1 MKQVLKY
8 ISVFSIL
15 LLCWATFSYIWFRKL
30 QKSPPKKVYVIQ
42 DIERKKPVKKN
53 EKLYA
58 HLRPKQVTPQERF
71 FQTILENNLF
81 APLGWKP
88 TAAVPTYRL
97 IGTHVP
103 TGRKIKA
110 TAILQEP
117 TREGNVRIVSI
128 GTKLGGDTVVYD
140 IQPKQ
145 VILKKGKQRITL
157 ALGKFQLLK

>member
-8 ISVFSIL
+8 IGIFSIL
-15 LLCWATFSYIWFRKL
+15 LLCWTTFSHIRFRRL
-30 QKSPPKKVYVIQ
+30 QKSTPKKVYVIHN
-42 DIERKKPVKKN
+42 IERKKSVKKN

-58 HLRPKQVTPQERF
+58 HLKPKPVDPQERF

-88 TAAVPTYRL
+88 IAAVPTYRL

-103 TGRKIKA
+103 TNRKIEA
-110 TAILQEP
+110 TAVLQD
-117 TREGNVRIVSI
+117 TAKEGNLRVVSI
-128 GTKLGGDTVVYD
+128 GTKLGGDTVVFD
-140 IQPKQ
+140 IQSKQ
-145 VILKKGKQRITL
+145 VVLKNGKQRITL